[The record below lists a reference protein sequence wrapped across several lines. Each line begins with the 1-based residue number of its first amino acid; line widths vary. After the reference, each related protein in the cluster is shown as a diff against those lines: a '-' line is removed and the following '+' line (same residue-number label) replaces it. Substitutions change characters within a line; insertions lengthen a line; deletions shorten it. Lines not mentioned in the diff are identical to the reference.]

1 MWWSRFSRTPL
12 LIDCALAAVSGA
24 LLALSFPGAE
34 ISWLAWVA
42 LAPLFITLRSGAG
55 AVRAF
60 ALSFATGTVFFWAL
74 MWWALE
80 LRGFHFLNWGLA
92 NLVNAFWFGL
102 FGVLASVAHRRVPR
116 WSVLALPAAWVVCEW
131 AKLHASWLSFPW
143 GVLGTSQA
151 SVLPVVQVA
160 RLGGIYAVSF
170 LVVLVN
176 AAIVEAIVRRT
187 APARALVPVAGAA
200 LALIAAFAYGNARL
214 DDFAGAPRTD
224 VAIIQANAHWDGER
238 DMARRLAVLEAY
250 AKLTREVA
258 ASKPALIAWPSDSI
272 PAYLPRDRVFGQRLA
287 EIAVESGTFLLA
299 GSSGQE
305 KFQALPGPQRRDPA
319 NSAFLWSPSGKV
331 VGRYEKI
338 RLLPFDEY
346 LPLRGIVPWPEAI
359 AHSRPTD
366 FQPGKELTV
375 FHAGETRFG
384 VMNCWENLFPDL
396 FRQMA
401 GRAVDTVVSMTNE
414 SFTESVT
421 AHRQML
427 AMNVVRAVENHIAIV
442 RTSTTGIS
450 AFIDPD
456 GRLRETIPHGV
467 ARSLVASVPLGRE
480 RTLYTRAGDWLPAM
494 LAAFLALVMLAP
506 QASARAAHERRP
518 LLGGGPAVP
527 ESS

>member
-1 MWWSRFSRTPL
+1 MSWSRSSSARPA
-12 LIDCALAAVSGA
+12 IECGLAAVSAA
-24 LLALSFPGAE
+24 LLALAFPGAE
-34 ISWLAWVA
+34 VSWLAWVA
-42 LAPLFITLRSGAG
+42 LAPLLVALRGAG
-55 AVRAF
+55 AIRAF
-60 ALSFATGTVFFWAL
+60 ALAFATGTIFFSAL

-80 LRGFHFLNWGLA
+80 LRGFHLLNFALA

-102 FGVLASVAHRRVPR
+102 FGVVASVAHRRAPR

-143 GVLGTSQA
+143 GVLGTTQWE
-151 SVLPVVQVA
+151 VLPVVQVA

-176 AAIVEAIVRRT
+176 AAIAEAIVRRD
-187 APARALVPVAGAA
+187 APAHALMPVGGAA
-200 LALIAAFAYGNARL
+200 LALVFAIAYGNARL
-214 DDFAGAPRTD
+214 GDFDGAPRSD
-224 VAIIQANAHWDGER
+224 VAVIQANAHWNGER
-238 DMARRLAVLEAY
+238 DLARRKAVLDAY
-250 AKLTREVA
+250 ATLTREAA

-272 PAYLPRDRVFGQRLA
+272 PAYLPRDRTFARLLA
-287 EIAVESGTFLLA
+287 AIAVESGTHLLA

-305 KFQALPGPQRRDPA
+305 KFQAVPGPDRRDPA
-319 NSAFLWSPSGKV
+319 NSAFLWSPAGEV

-338 RLLPFDEY
+338 RLVPFDEY

-366 FQPGKELTV
+366 FRPGTELTV
-375 FHAGETRFG
+375 FRAGETRFG

-396 FRQMA
+396 FREMA
-401 GRAVDTVVSMTNE
+401 ARDVDTIVSMTNE
-414 SFTESVT
+414 SFTDSVT

-427 AMNVVRAVENHIAIV
+427 AMNVLRAVENRIAVV

-456 GRLRETIPHGV
+456 GHVRAALPHGV
-467 ARSLVASVPLGRE
+467 ARALVGPVPLGRE

-494 LAAFLALVMLAP
+494 LAVFLALALLAP
-506 QASARAAHERRP
+506 QAVPRPAEERRP
-518 LLGGGPAVP
+518 ALDDGTAVP